1 MHRLAL
7 ELALLRQRTPDGFTN
22 FHRNIPAELILQAL
36 AETETA
42 SVRRRRLPAEQV
54 VWLIIG
60 MALMRDLTIVQV
72 VDRLQLALP
81 GKQPVAASTVAEARA
96 RLGKAP
102 LEWLFVTTADTWAHR
117 SARQNAWRGLAVYG
131 VDGSSLRVADSEG
144 NRKYFGGTDGHR
156 GESGYPL
163 VRVVVLMALR
173 SHLLAAVQFG
183 PYATHENEYA
193 MRLWASVPPKSLVI
207 VDKAYLGAN
216 ILVPLVTGDRH
227 FLTRAKSNTKWRVVE
242 RLGRNDEIVEMDVS
256 HHARN
261 NLDTT
266 LPRTWRARAIRYQRK
281 GFPPSVLLTSLLDG
295 KTYPAS
301 EIVAMYHERW
311 EVELGYDE
319 IKTEMLEARESIRSK
334 SPKAVE
340 QELLGV
346 LLAYNLVRLEME
358 RIAALADV
366 APTRISFVATME
378 VFATEWFWF
387 ATMAAGAIPKRIH
400 TVEQKLI
407 RLLLPERRSERRYPR
422 AVKIKMSNY
431 PRKRRSPTGERR

>member
-36 AETETA
+36 AETDTA

-117 SARQNAWRGLAVYG
+117 SARQHAWRGLAIYG
-131 VDGSSLRVADSEG
+131 VDGSSLRVADSDE
-144 NRKYFGGTDGHR
+144 NRKHFGGTDGHR

-193 MRLWASVPPKSLVI
+193 EKLWSSVPAHSLVI

-216 ILVPLVTGDRH
+216 ILVPLATGDRH
-227 FLTRAKSNTKWRVVE
+227 FLIRAKSNTKWRVVE
-242 RLGRNDEIVEMDVS
+242 KLGRNDEIVEMDVS

-266 LPRTWRARAIRYQRK
+266 LPKTWRARAIRYQRK
-281 GFPPSVLLTSLLDG
+281 GFPPSVLLTSLLDA
-295 KTYPAS
+295 KAYPAS

-311 EVELGYDE
+311 ELELGYDE

-366 APTRISFVATME
+366 SPTRVSFVATME

-431 PRKRRSPTGERR
+431 PRKRRSPTGKPR